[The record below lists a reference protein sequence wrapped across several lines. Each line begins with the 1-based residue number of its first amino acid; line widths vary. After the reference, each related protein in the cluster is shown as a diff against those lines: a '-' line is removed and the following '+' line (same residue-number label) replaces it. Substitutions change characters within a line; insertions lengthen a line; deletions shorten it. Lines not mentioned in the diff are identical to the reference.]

1 MNKIEEVVDNLNT
14 RLWGMNGD
22 ENSSHVFIYT
32 KAGYIEDISLDLN
45 FNDYR
50 IEIQMWNDNNDDRK
64 IDDRKGD
71 YEDLEKFIVKKYK
84 NIIKEMT
91 KINKDLCK

>member
-1 MNKIEEVVDNLNT
+1 MNEILNVVDNLNEK
-14 RLWGMNGD
+14 LWGING
-22 ENSSHVFIYT
+22 NQNLNHYFSYT
-32 KAGYIEDISLDLN
+32 KAGYIEGISLDLN
-45 FNDYR
+45 FDDYH

-84 NIIKEMT
+84 NIIKDMT
-91 KINKDLCK
+91 KITKYLCK

>member
-22 ENSSHVFIYT
+22 ENSNHVFIYT
-32 KAGYIEDISLDLN
+32 KAGYIEDISLSLN
-45 FNDYR
+45 FETYNVKIDL
-50 IEIQMWNDNNDDRK
+50 WNDENDDRK
-64 IDDRKGD
+64 FNEKTQQ